1 MLQLKSKLRFILS
14 IMWVSSV
21 VPLSETQSE
30 AINYRD
36 LLLKREA
43 FSDPRMFMSNDP
55 DNFSADVTTF
65 IDLFDQI
72 DTTVVANVNWLIEWW
87 NIAELLWLS
96 YVFWVFATEAN
107 TQNTK
112 TKYLALQN
120 YLDLTIWVI
129 RSRRAGTQ
137 NLSNFVV
144 PRINGELLSRLP
156 N

>member
-1 MLQLKSKLRFILS
+1 
-14 IMWVSSV
+14 MWVSSV

-72 DTTVVANVNWLIEWW
+72 DTTVVANVNPH
-87 NIAELLWLS
+87 
-96 YVFWVFATEAN
+96 V
-107 TQNTK
+107 
-112 TKYLALQN
+112 
-120 YLDLTIWVI
+120 
-129 RSRRAGTQ
+129 
-137 NLSNFVV
+137 
-144 PRINGELLSRLP
+144 
-156 N
+156 